1 MNQNSDD
8 KFEIGDELQPS
19 PAFERLRDR
28 RRARRNRTIR
38 AVLLALVCV
47 GLLAGAA
54 VFVHRSIV
62 QPYLD
67 TPVTSGNT
75 TSVQPPA
82 QTPEPE
88 PVPAPEP
95 AADPEPEPE
104 PAPAPEPEPEP
115 EQPGLT
121 LAQSTDAAKTLDLEL
136 YSSSAILVD
145 MQSGMVLAEKNPDEK
160 IYPASMTKVMTLLV
174 AVENLPDLDATFTM
188 TQAIID
194 PIYLAGASMAGFVD
208 GETVTMR
215 DLLYGAV
222 VPSGAEATEA
232 LAQAAAGSEEAF
244 VAMMNE
250 KAAALGLTN
259 THFMNTS
266 GLHDENHY
274 STARE
279 MALILAAALQNETCR
294 EILCAENYRASQTEQ
309 HPDGLAMTNRFLYRV
324 HHEYALAGAEITAAK
339 TGYTA
344 EAMNCCA
351 SSGKTPDGRDV
362 ICVTANAWTGEF
374 CIEDHIALY
383 TKYCGSAESEG

>member
-1 MNQNSDD
+1 MNHESQQQFDPENA
-8 KFEIGDELQPS
+8 

-28 RRARRNRTIR
+28 RRAKRRR
-38 AVLLALVCV
+38 VLRVALTLLVCAA
-47 GLLAGAA
+47 LLGGAVYYA
-54 VFVHRSIV
+54 HRQIV
-62 QPYLD
+62 KPYLD
-67 TPVTSGNT
+67 TPVTSGET
-75 TSVQPPA
+75 D
-82 QTPEPE
+82 TPSETEAAVPEE
-88 PVPAPEP
+88 PVQ
-95 AADPEPEPE
+95 EPEPE
-104 PAPAPEPEPEP
+104 PLPEPEP
-115 EQPGLT
+115 EQPALT
-121 LAQSTDAAKTLDLEL
+121 LAQASENTRTLDLEL
-136 YSSSAILVD
+136 YSSSAVLVD
-145 MQSGMVLAEKNPDEK
+145 VQSGTVLAEKGMDEK

-174 AVENLPDLDATFTM
+174 AAENLPDLDATFTM

-194 PIYLAGASMAGFVD
+194 PLYLAGASMAGYVN

-232 LAQAAAGSEEAF
+232 LAQAVAGSEEAF

-274 STARE
+274 STVRE
-279 MALILAAALQNETCR
+279 IALILQAALENETCT
-294 EILCAENYRASQTEQ
+294 EILSAENYRASETEQ
-309 HPDGLAMTNRFLYRV
+309 HPDGLAMTNKFLYRV
-324 HHEYALAGAEITAAK
+324 HHEYALNGAEITAAK

-351 SSGKTPDGRDV
+351 SAGTTPDGRSV

-383 TKYCGSAESEG
+383 TKYCGSAEAE

>member
-1 MNQNSDD
+1 MNHESQQQFDPENA
-8 KFEIGDELQPS
+8 

-28 RRARRNRTIR
+28 RRAKRRR
-38 AVLLALVCV
+38 VLRVALTLLVCAA
-47 GLLAGAA
+47 LLGGAVYYA
-54 VFVHRSIV
+54 HRQIV
-62 QPYLD
+62 KPYLD
-67 TPVTSGNT
+67 TPVTSGET
-75 TSVQPPA
+75 D
-82 QTPEPE
+82 TPSEPE
-88 PVPAPEP
+88 AAVPEEPVQ
-95 AADPEPEPE
+95 EPEPE
-104 PAPAPEPEPEP
+104 PLPEPEP
-115 EQPGLT
+115 EQPALT
-121 LAQSTDAAKTLDLEL
+121 LAQASENTRTLDLEL
-136 YSSSAILVD
+136 YSSSAVLVD
-145 MQSGMVLAEKNPDEK
+145 VQSGTVLAEKGMDEK

-174 AVENLPDLDATFTM
+174 AAENLPDLDATFTM

-194 PIYLAGASMAGFVD
+194 PLYLAGASMAGYVN

-232 LAQAAAGSEEAF
+232 LAQAVAGSEEAF

-274 STARE
+274 STVRE
-279 MALILAAALQNETCR
+279 IALILQAALENETCT
-294 EILCAENYRASQTEQ
+294 EILSAENYRASETEQ
-309 HPDGLAMTNRFLYRV
+309 HPDGLAMTNKFLYRV
-324 HHEYALAGAEITAAK
+324 HHEYALNGAEITAAK

-351 SSGKTPDGRDV
+351 SAGKTPDGRSV
-362 ICVTANAWTGEF
+362 ICVTANAWTGDF

-383 TKYCGSAESEG
+383 TKYCGSAEAE

>member
-1 MNQNSDD
+1 MNHES
-8 KFEIGDELQPS
+8 QPQFDPENA

-28 RRARRNRTIR
+28 RRAKRRR
-38 AVLLALVCV
+38 VLRVALTLLVCAA
-47 GLLAGAA
+47 LLGGAVYYA
-54 VFVHRSIV
+54 HRQIV
-62 QPYLD
+62 KPYLD
-67 TPVTSGNT
+67 TPVTSGET
-75 TSVQPPA
+75 D
-82 QTPEPE
+82 TPSEPE
-88 PVPAPEP
+88 AAVPEELVQ
-95 AADPEPEPE
+95 EPEPE
-104 PAPAPEPEPEP
+104 PLPEPEPKPEPEPEPEP
-115 EQPGLT
+115 EQPALT
-121 LAQSTDAAKTLDLEL
+121 LAQASENTRTLDLEL
-136 YSSSAILVD
+136 YSSSAVLVD
-145 MQSGMVLAEKNPDEK
+145 VQSGTVLAEKGMDEK

-174 AVENLPDLDATFTM
+174 AAENLPDLDATFTM

-194 PIYLAGASMAGFVD
+194 PLYLAGASMAGYVN

-232 LAQAAAGSEEAF
+232 LAQAVAGSEEAF

-250 KAAALGLTN
+250 KAAALGLAN

-274 STARE
+274 STVRE
-279 MALILAAALQNETCR
+279 IALILQAALENETCA
-294 EILCAENYRASQTEQ
+294 EILSAENYRANETEQ
-309 HPDGLAMTNRFLYRV
+309 HPDGLAMTNKFLYRV
-324 HHEYALAGAEITAAK
+324 HHEYALNGAEITAAK

-351 SSGKTPDGRDV
+351 SAGTTPDGRSV

-383 TKYCGSAESEG
+383 TKYCGSAEAE

>member
-1 MNQNSDD
+1 MNHESQQQFDPENA
-8 KFEIGDELQPS
+8 

-28 RRARRNRTIR
+28 RRAKRRR
-38 AVLLALVCV
+38 VLRVALTLLVCAA
-47 GLLAGAA
+47 LLGGAVYYA
-54 VFVHRSIV
+54 HRQIV
-62 QPYLD
+62 KPYLD
-67 TPVTSGNT
+67 TPVTSGET
-75 TSVQPPA
+75 D
-82 QTPEPE
+82 TPSEPE
-88 PVPAPEP
+88 AAVPEEPVQ
-95 AADPEPEPE
+95 EPEPE
-104 PAPAPEPEPEP
+104 PLPEPEP
-115 EQPGLT
+115 EQPALT
-121 LAQSTDAAKTLDLEL
+121 LAQASENTRTLDLEL
-136 YSSSAILVD
+136 YSSSTVLVD
-145 MQSGMVLAEKNPDEK
+145 VQSGTVLAEKGMDEK

-174 AVENLPDLDATFTM
+174 AAENLPDLDATFTM

-194 PIYLAGASMAGFVD
+194 PLYLAGASMAGYVN

-232 LAQAAAGSEEAF
+232 LAQAVAGSEEAF

-250 KAAALGLTN
+250 KAAALGLAN

-274 STARE
+274 STVRE
-279 MALILAAALQNETCR
+279 IALILQAALENETCT
-294 EILCAENYRASQTEQ
+294 EILSAENYRASETEQ
-309 HPDGLAMTNRFLYRV
+309 HPDGLAMTNKFLYRV
-324 HHEYALAGAEITAAK
+324 HHEYALNGAEITAAK

-351 SSGKTPDGRDV
+351 STGTTPDGRSV

-383 TKYCGSAESEG
+383 TKYCGSAEAE

>member
-1 MNQNSDD
+1 MNHESQQQFDPENA
-8 KFEIGDELQPS
+8 

-28 RRARRNRTIR
+28 RRAKRRR
-38 AVLLALVCV
+38 VLRVALTLLVCAA
-47 GLLAGAA
+47 LLGGAVYYA
-54 VFVHRSIV
+54 HRQIV
-62 QPYLD
+62 KPYLD
-67 TPVTSGNT
+67 TPVTSGET
-75 TSVQPPA
+75 D
-82 QTPEPE
+82 TPSEPE
-88 PVPAPEP
+88 AAVPEEPVQ
-95 AADPEPEPE
+95 EPEPE
-104 PAPAPEPEPEP
+104 PLPEPEP
-115 EQPGLT
+115 EQPALT
-121 LAQSTDAAKTLDLEL
+121 LAQASENTRTLDLEL
-136 YSSSAILVD
+136 YSSSAVLVD
-145 MQSGMVLAEKNPDEK
+145 VQSGTVLAEKGMDEK

-174 AVENLPDLDATFTM
+174 AAENLPDLDATFTM
-188 TQAIID
+188 TQDIID
-194 PIYLAGASMAGFVD
+194 PLYLAGASMAGYVN

-232 LAQAAAGSEEAF
+232 LAQAVAGSEEAF

-274 STARE
+274 STVRE
-279 MALILAAALQNETCR
+279 IALILQAALENETCT
-294 EILCAENYRASQTEQ
+294 EILSAENYRASETEQ
-309 HPDGLAMTNRFLYRV
+309 HPDGLAMTNKFLYRV
-324 HHEYALAGAEITAAK
+324 HHEYALNGAEITAAK

-351 SSGKTPDGRDV
+351 SAGKTPDGRSV

-383 TKYCGSAESEG
+383 TKYCGSAEAE

>member
-1 MNQNSDD
+1 MNNEPHSQSDS
-8 KFEIGDELQPS
+8 ENA
-19 PAFERLRDR
+19 PAFDRLRDR
-28 RRARRNRTIR
+28 RRAKRRR
-38 AVLLALVCV
+38 VLRVVLTLLVCAA
-47 GLLAGAA
+47 LLGGAA
-54 VFVHRSIV
+54 YYAHRQIV
-62 QPYLD
+62 KPYLD
-67 TPVTSGNT
+67 TPVTSGRT
-75 TSVQPPA
+75 DAPSEPEVTVSETPA
-82 QTPEPE
+82 QE
-88 PVPAPEP
+88 PAPEP
-95 AADPEPEPE
+95 LPEPEPE
-104 PAPAPEPEPEP
+104 PKPEPEP
-115 EQPGLT
+115 EQPALT
-121 LAQSTDAAKTLDLEL
+121 LAQASEETKTLDLEL
-136 YSSSAILVD
+136 YSSSAVLVD
-145 MQSGMVLAEKNPDEK
+145 VQTGAVLAEKNMDEK

-174 AVENLPDLDATFTM
+174 AAENLPDLDAAFTM

-194 PIYLAGASMAGFVD
+194 PLYLAGASMAGYVN

-232 LAQAAAGSEEAF
+232 LAQAVAGSEEAF

-274 STARE
+274 STVRE
-279 MALILAAALQNETCR
+279 IALILQAAMENETCA
-294 EILCAENYRASQTEQ
+294 EILSAENYRASETEQ
-309 HPDGLAMTNRFLYRV
+309 HPDGLAMTNKFLYRV
-324 HHEYALAGAEITAAK
+324 HHEYALGGAEITAAK

-351 SSGKTPDGRDV
+351 SAGKTPDGRSV

-383 TKYCGSAESEG
+383 TKYCGSAEAE

>member
-1 MNQNSDD
+1 MNHESQQQFDPENA
-8 KFEIGDELQPS
+8 

-28 RRARRNRTIR
+28 RRAKRRR
-38 AVLLALVCV
+38 VLRVVLTLLVCAA
-47 GLLAGAA
+47 LLGGAVYYA
-54 VFVHRSIV
+54 HRQIV
-62 QPYLD
+62 KPYLD
-67 TPVTSGNT
+67 TPVTSGET
-75 TSVQPPA
+75 DTPSEPEAAVPEEPVQE
-82 QTPEPE
+82 PEPE
-88 PVPAPEP
+88 PL
-95 AADPEPEPE
+95 PEPEPE
-104 PAPAPEPEPEP
+104 PEPETEPEP
-115 EQPGLT
+115 EQPGLA
-121 LAQSTDAAKTLDLEL
+121 LAQATEQTKTLDLEL
-136 YSSSAILVD
+136 YSSSAVLVD
-145 MQSGMVLAEKNPDEK
+145 VQSGTVLAEKGMDEK

-174 AVENLPDLDATFTM
+174 AAENLPDLDATFTM

-194 PIYLAGASMAGFVD
+194 PLYLAGASMAGYVN

-232 LAQAAAGSEEAF
+232 LAQAVAGSEEAF

-250 KAAALGLTN
+250 KAAALGLAN

-274 STARE
+274 STVRE
-279 MALILAAALQNETCR
+279 IALILQAALENETCT
-294 EILCAENYRASQTEQ
+294 EILSAENYRASETEQ
-309 HPDGLAMTNRFLYRV
+309 HPDGLAMTNKFLYRV
-324 HHEYALAGAEITAAK
+324 HHEYALNGAEITAAK

-351 SSGKTPDGRDV
+351 SAGKTPDGRSV

-383 TKYCGSAESEG
+383 TKYCGSAEAE

>member
-1 MNQNSDD
+1 MNNEPQSQSDS
-8 KFEIGDELQPS
+8 ENA
-19 PAFERLRDR
+19 PAFDRLRDR
-28 RRARRNRTIR
+28 RRAKQRR
-38 AVLLALVCV
+38 VLRVVLTLLVCAA
-47 GLLAGAA
+47 LLGGAA
-54 VFVHRSIV
+54 YYAHRQIV
-62 QPYLD
+62 KPYLD
-67 TPVTSGNT
+67 TPVTSGRT
-75 TSVQPPA
+75 DAPSEPEVTVSETPA
-82 QTPEPE
+82 QE
-88 PVPAPEP
+88 PAPEP
-95 AADPEPEPE
+95 LPEPEPE
-104 PAPAPEPEPEP
+104 PKPEPEP
-115 EQPGLT
+115 EQPALT
-121 LAQSTDAAKTLDLEL
+121 LAQASEETKTLDLEL
-136 YSSSAILVD
+136 YSSSAVLVD
-145 MQSGMVLAEKNPDEK
+145 VQTGAVMAEKNMDEK

-174 AVENLPDLDATFTM
+174 AAENLPDLDAAFTM

-194 PIYLAGASMAGFVD
+194 PLYLAGASMAGYVN

-232 LAQAAAGSEEAF
+232 LAQAVAGGEEAF

-274 STARE
+274 STVRE
-279 MALILAAALQNETCR
+279 IALTLQAAMENETCA
-294 EILCAENYRASQTEQ
+294 EILSAENYRASETEQ
-309 HPDGLAMTNRFLYRV
+309 HPDGLAMTNKFLYRV
-324 HHEYALAGAEITAAK
+324 HHEYALGGAEITAAK

-351 SSGKTPDGRDV
+351 SAGKTPDGRSV

-383 TKYCGSAESEG
+383 TKYCGSAEAE

>member
-1 MNQNSDD
+1 MNHESQQQFDPENA
-8 KFEIGDELQPS
+8 

-28 RRARRNRTIR
+28 RRAKRRR
-38 AVLLALVCV
+38 VLRVALTLLVCAA
-47 GLLAGAA
+47 LLGGAVYYA
-54 VFVHRSIV
+54 HRQIV
-62 QPYLD
+62 KPYLD
-67 TPVTSGNT
+67 TPVTSGET
-75 TSVQPPA
+75 D
-82 QTPEPE
+82 TPSEPE
-88 PVPAPEP
+88 AAVLEEPVQ
-95 AADPEPEPE
+95 EPEPE
-104 PAPAPEPEPEP
+104 PLPEPEAEPEPEPEPEP
-115 EQPGLT
+115 EQPALT
-121 LAQSTDAAKTLDLEL
+121 LAQASENTRTLDLEL
-136 YSSSAILVD
+136 YSSSAVLVD
-145 MQSGMVLAEKNPDEK
+145 VQSGTVLAEKGMDEK

-174 AVENLPDLDATFTM
+174 AAENLPDLDATFTM

-194 PIYLAGASMAGFVD
+194 PLYLAGASMAGYVN

-232 LAQAAAGSEEAF
+232 LAQAVAGSEEAF

-250 KAAALGLTN
+250 KAAALGLAN

-274 STARE
+274 STVRE
-279 MALILAAALQNETCR
+279 IALILQAALENETCT
-294 EILCAENYRASQTEQ
+294 EILSAENYRASETEQ
-309 HPDGLAMTNRFLYRV
+309 HPDGLAMTNKFLYRV
-324 HHEYALAGAEITAAK
+324 HHEYALNGAEITAAK

-351 SSGKTPDGRDV
+351 SAGTTPDGRSV

-383 TKYCGSAESEG
+383 TKYCGSAEAE

>member
-1 MNQNSDD
+1 MNHESQQQFDPENA
-8 KFEIGDELQPS
+8 

-28 RRARRNRTIR
+28 RRAKRRRMLRVALT
-38 AVLLALVCV
+38 LLVCAA
-47 GLLAGAA
+47 LLGGAVYYA
-54 VFVHRSIV
+54 HRQIV
-62 QPYLD
+62 KPYLD
-67 TPVTSGNT
+67 TPVTSGET
-75 TSVQPPA
+75 D
-82 QTPEPE
+82 TPSEPE
-88 PVPAPEP
+88 AAVPEEPVQ
-95 AADPEPEPE
+95 EPEPE
-104 PAPAPEPEPEP
+104 PLPEPKPEPEPEP
-115 EQPGLT
+115 EQPGLA
-121 LAQSTDAAKTLDLEL
+121 LAQATEQTKTLDLEL
-136 YSSSAILVD
+136 YSSSAVLVD
-145 MQSGMVLAEKNPDEK
+145 VQSGKVLAEKGMDEK

-174 AVENLPDLDATFTM
+174 AAENLPDLDATFTM

-194 PIYLAGASMAGFVD
+194 PLYLAGASMAGYVN

-232 LAQAAAGSEEAF
+232 LAQAVAGSEEAF

-274 STARE
+274 STVRE
-279 MALILAAALQNETCR
+279 IALILQAALENETCT
-294 EILCAENYRASQTEQ
+294 EILSAENYRASETEQ
-309 HPDGLAMTNRFLYRV
+309 HPDGLAMTNKFLYRV
-324 HHEYALAGAEITAAK
+324 HHEYALNGAEITAAK

-351 SSGKTPDGRDV
+351 SAGTTPDGRSV

-383 TKYCGSAESEG
+383 TKYCGSAEAE

>member
-1 MNQNSDD
+1 MNHESQQQFDPENA
-8 KFEIGDELQPS
+8 

-28 RRARRNRTIR
+28 RRAKRRR
-38 AVLLALVCV
+38 VLRVALTLFVCAA
-47 GLLAGAA
+47 LLGGAA
-54 VFVHRSIV
+54 YYAHRQIV
-62 QPYLD
+62 KPYLD
-67 TPVTSGNT
+67 TPVTSGET
-75 TSVQPPA
+75 D
-82 QTPEPE
+82 TPSEPE
-88 PVPAPEP
+88 AAVPEEPVQ
-95 AADPEPEPE
+95 EPEPE
-104 PAPAPEPEPEP
+104 PLPEPEAEPEPEPEPEP
-115 EQPGLT
+115 EQPALT
-121 LAQSTDAAKTLDLEL
+121 LAQASENTRTLDLEL
-136 YSSSAILVD
+136 YSSSAVLVD
-145 MQSGMVLAEKNPDEK
+145 VQSGTVLAEKGMDEK

-174 AVENLPDLDATFTM
+174 AAENLPDLDATFTM

-194 PIYLAGASMAGFVD
+194 PLYLAGASMAGYVN

-232 LAQAAAGSEEAF
+232 LAQAVAGSEEAF

-250 KAAALGLTN
+250 KAAALGLAN

-274 STARE
+274 STVRE
-279 MALILAAALQNETCR
+279 IALILQAALENETCT
-294 EILCAENYRASQTEQ
+294 EILSAENYRASETEQ
-309 HPDGLAMTNRFLYRV
+309 HPDGLAMTNKFLYRV
-324 HHEYALAGAEITAAK
+324 HHEYALNGAEITAAK

-351 SSGKTPDGRDV
+351 SAGKTPDGRSV

-383 TKYCGSAESEG
+383 TKYCGSAEAE

>member
-1 MNQNSDD
+1 MNNEPHSQSDS
-8 KFEIGDELQPS
+8 ENAH
-19 PAFERLRDR
+19 AFDRLRDR
-28 RRARRNRTIR
+28 RRAKRRR
-38 AVLLALVCV
+38 VLRVVLTLLVCAA
-47 GLLAGAA
+47 LLGGAA
-54 VFVHRSIV
+54 YYAHRQIV
-62 QPYLD
+62 KPYLD
-67 TPVTSGNT
+67 TPVTSGRT
-75 TSVQPPA
+75 DAPSEPEVTVSETPA
-82 QTPEPE
+82 QE
-88 PVPAPEP
+88 PAPEP
-95 AADPEPEPE
+95 LPEPEPE
-104 PAPAPEPEPEP
+104 PKPEPEP
-115 EQPGLT
+115 EQPALT
-121 LAQSTDAAKTLDLEL
+121 LAQASEETKTLDLEL
-136 YSSSAILVD
+136 YSSSAVLVD
-145 MQSGMVLAEKNPDEK
+145 VQTGAVLAEKNMDEK

-174 AVENLPDLDATFTM
+174 AAENLPDLDAAFTM

-194 PIYLAGASMAGFVD
+194 PLYLAGASMAGYVN

-232 LAQAAAGSEEAF
+232 LAQAVAGGEEAF

-274 STARE
+274 STVRE
-279 MALILAAALQNETCR
+279 IALILQAAMENETCA
-294 EILCAENYRASQTEQ
+294 EILSAENYRASETEQ
-309 HPDGLAMTNRFLYRV
+309 HPDGLAMTNKFLYRV
-324 HHEYALAGAEITAAK
+324 HHEYALGGAEITAAK

-351 SSGKTPDGRDV
+351 SAGKTPDGRSV

-383 TKYCGSAESEG
+383 TKYCGSAEAE

>member
-1 MNQNSDD
+1 MNHESQQQFDPENA
-8 KFEIGDELQPS
+8 

-28 RRARRNRTIR
+28 RRAKRRR
-38 AVLLALVCV
+38 VLRVALTLLVCAA
-47 GLLAGAA
+47 LLGGAVYYA
-54 VFVHRSIV
+54 HRQIV
-62 QPYLD
+62 KPYLD
-67 TPVTSGNT
+67 TPVTSGET
-75 TSVQPPA
+75 D
-82 QTPEPE
+82 TPSEPE
-88 PVPAPEP
+88 AAVPEEPVQ
-95 AADPEPEPE
+95 EPEPE
-104 PAPAPEPEPEP
+104 PLPEPEAEPEPEPEPEP
-115 EQPGLT
+115 EQPALT
-121 LAQSTDAAKTLDLEL
+121 LAQASENTRTLDLEL
-136 YSSSAILVD
+136 YSSSAVLVD
-145 MQSGMVLAEKNPDEK
+145 VQSGTVLAEKGMDEK

-174 AVENLPDLDATFTM
+174 AAENLPDLDATFTM

-194 PIYLAGASMAGFVD
+194 PLYLAGASMAGYVN

-232 LAQAAAGSEEAF
+232 LAQAVAGSEEAF

-250 KAAALGLTN
+250 KAAALGLAN

-274 STARE
+274 STVRE
-279 MALILAAALQNETCR
+279 IALILQAALENETCT
-294 EILCAENYRASQTEQ
+294 EILSAENYRASETEQ
-309 HPDGLAMTNRFLYRV
+309 HPDGLAMTNKFLYRV
-324 HHEYALAGAEITAAK
+324 HHEYALNGAEITAAK

-351 SSGKTPDGRDV
+351 STGKTPDGRSV

-383 TKYCGSAESEG
+383 TKYCGSAEAE

>member
-1 MNQNSDD
+1 MNHESQQQFDPENA
-8 KFEIGDELQPS
+8 

-28 RRARRNRTIR
+28 RRRR
-38 AVLLALVCV
+38 VLRVALTLLVCAA
-47 GLLAGAA
+47 LLGGAVYYA
-54 VFVHRSIV
+54 HRQIV
-62 QPYLD
+62 KPYLD
-67 TPVTSGNT
+67 TPVTSGET
-75 TSVQPPA
+75 D
-82 QTPEPE
+82 TPSEPE
-88 PVPAPEP
+88 AAVPEEPVQ
-95 AADPEPEPE
+95 EPEPE
-104 PAPAPEPEPEP
+104 PLPEPEAEPEPEPEPEP
-115 EQPGLT
+115 EQPALT
-121 LAQSTDAAKTLDLEL
+121 LAQASENTRTLDLEL
-136 YSSSAILVD
+136 YSSSAVLVD
-145 MQSGMVLAEKNPDEK
+145 VQSGTVLAEKGMDEK

-174 AVENLPDLDATFTM
+174 AAENLPDLDATFTM

-194 PIYLAGASMAGFVD
+194 PLYLAGASMAGYVN

-232 LAQAAAGSEEAF
+232 LAQAVAGSEEAF

-250 KAAALGLTN
+250 KAAALGLAN

-274 STARE
+274 STVRE
-279 MALILAAALQNETCR
+279 IALILQAALENETCT
-294 EILCAENYRASQTEQ
+294 EILSAENYRASETEQ
-309 HPDGLAMTNRFLYRV
+309 HPDGLAMTNKFLYRV
-324 HHEYALAGAEITAAK
+324 HHEYALNGAEITAAK

-351 SSGKTPDGRDV
+351 SAGKTPDGRSV

-383 TKYCGSAESEG
+383 TKYCGSAEAE

>member
-1 MNQNSDD
+1 MNHESQQQFDPENA
-8 KFEIGDELQPS
+8 

-28 RRARRNRTIR
+28 RRAKRRR
-38 AVLLALVCV
+38 VLRVALTLLVCAA
-47 GLLAGAA
+47 LLGGAVYYA
-54 VFVHRSIV
+54 HRQIV
-62 QPYLD
+62 KPYLD
-67 TPVTSGNT
+67 TPVTSGET
-75 TSVQPPA
+75 DTPSEPEAAVPEEPVQE
-82 QTPEPE
+82 PEPE
-88 PVPAPEP
+88 PL
-95 AADPEPEPE
+95 PEPEPE
-104 PAPAPEPEPEP
+104 SEPEPEPEP
-115 EQPGLT
+115 EQPALT
-121 LAQSTDAAKTLDLEL
+121 LAQVSENTRTLDLEL
-136 YSSSAILVD
+136 YSSSAVLVD
-145 MQSGMVLAEKNPDEK
+145 VQSGTVLAEKGMDEK

-174 AVENLPDLDATFTM
+174 AAENLPDLDATFTM

-194 PIYLAGASMAGFVD
+194 PLYLAGASMAGYVN

-232 LAQAAAGSEEAF
+232 LAQAVAGSEEAF

-250 KAAALGLTN
+250 KAAALGLAN

-274 STARE
+274 STVRE
-279 MALILAAALQNETCR
+279 IALILQAALENETCT
-294 EILCAENYRASQTEQ
+294 EILSAENYRASETEQ
-309 HPDGLAMTNRFLYRV
+309 HPDGLAMTNKFLYRV
-324 HHEYALAGAEITAAK
+324 HHEYALNGAEITAAK

-351 SSGKTPDGRDV
+351 SAGTTPDGRSV

-383 TKYCGSAESEG
+383 TKYCGSAEAE

>member
-1 MNQNSDD
+1 MNHESQQQFDPENA
-8 KFEIGDELQPS
+8 

-28 RRARRNRTIR
+28 RRAKRRR
-38 AVLLALVCV
+38 VLRVALTLLVCAA
-47 GLLAGAA
+47 LLGGAVYYA
-54 VFVHRSIV
+54 HRQIV
-62 QPYLD
+62 KPYLD
-67 TPVTSGNT
+67 TPVTSGET
-75 TSVQPPA
+75 D
-82 QTPEPE
+82 TPSEPE
-88 PVPAPEP
+88 AAVPEEPVQ
-95 AADPEPEPE
+95 EPEPE
-104 PAPAPEPEPEP
+104 PLPEPEAEPEPEPEPEP
-115 EQPGLT
+115 EQPALT
-121 LAQSTDAAKTLDLEL
+121 LAQASENTRTLDLEL
-136 YSSSAILVD
+136 YSSSAVLVD
-145 MQSGMVLAEKNPDEK
+145 VQSGTVLAEKGMDEK

-174 AVENLPDLDATFTM
+174 AAENLPDLDATFTM

-194 PIYLAGASMAGFVD
+194 PLYLAGASMAGYVN

-232 LAQAAAGSEEAF
+232 LAQAVAGSEEAF

-274 STARE
+274 STVRE
-279 MALILAAALQNETCR
+279 IALILQAALENETCT
-294 EILCAENYRASQTEQ
+294 EILSAENYRASETEQ
-309 HPDGLAMTNRFLYRV
+309 HPDGLAMTNKFLYRV
-324 HHEYALAGAEITAAK
+324 HHEYALNGAEITAAK

-351 SSGKTPDGRDV
+351 SAGKTPDGRSV

-383 TKYCGSAESEG
+383 TKYCGSAEAE

>member
-1 MNQNSDD
+1 MNHESQQQFDPENA
-8 KFEIGDELQPS
+8 

-28 RRARRNRTIR
+28 RRAKRRR
-38 AVLLALVCV
+38 VLRVALTLLVCAA
-47 GLLAGAA
+47 LLGGAVYYA
-54 VFVHRSIV
+54 HRQIV
-62 QPYLD
+62 KPYLD
-67 TPVTSGNT
+67 TPVTSGET
-75 TSVQPPA
+75 D
-82 QTPEPE
+82 TPSEPE
-88 PVPAPEP
+88 AAVPEEPVQ
-95 AADPEPEPE
+95 EPEPE
-104 PAPAPEPEPEP
+104 PLPEPEAEPEPEPEPEP
-115 EQPGLT
+115 EQPALT
-121 LAQSTDAAKTLDLEL
+121 LAQASENTRTLDLEL
-136 YSSSAILVD
+136 YSSSAVLVD
-145 MQSGMVLAEKNPDEK
+145 VQSGTVLAEKGMDEK

-174 AVENLPDLDATFTM
+174 AAENLPDLDAAFTM

-194 PIYLAGASMAGFVD
+194 PLYLAGASMAGFVN
-208 GETVTMR
+208 GEMVTMR

-232 LAQAAAGSEEAF
+232 LAQAVAGSEEAF

-274 STARE
+274 STVRE
-279 MALILAAALQNETCR
+279 IALILQAALENETCT
-294 EILCAENYRASQTEQ
+294 EILSAENYRASETEQ
-309 HPDGLAMTNRFLYRV
+309 HPDGLAMTNKFLYRV
-324 HHEYALAGAEITAAK
+324 HHEYALNGAEITAAK

-351 SSGKTPDGRDV
+351 SAGKTPDGRSV

-383 TKYCGSAESEG
+383 TKYCGSAEAE

>member
-1 MNQNSDD
+1 MNHESQQQFDPENA
-8 KFEIGDELQPS
+8 

-28 RRARRNRTIR
+28 RRAKRRR
-38 AVLLALVCV
+38 VLRVALTLLVCAA
-47 GLLAGAA
+47 LLGGAVYYA
-54 VFVHRSIV
+54 HRQIV
-62 QPYLD
+62 KPYLD
-67 TPVTSGNT
+67 TPVTSGET
-75 TSVQPPA
+75 DTPSEPEAAVPEEPVQE
-82 QTPEPE
+82 PEPE
-88 PVPAPEP
+88 PLPEP
-95 AADPEPEPE
+95 EPEPEPE
-104 PAPAPEPEPEP
+104 PAPEPA
-115 EQPGLT
+115 QPGLA
-121 LAQSTDAAKTLDLEL
+121 LAQATEQTKTLDLEL
-136 YSSSAILVD
+136 YSSSAVLVD
-145 MQSGMVLAEKNPDEK
+145 VQSGTVLAEKGMDEK

-174 AVENLPDLDATFTM
+174 AAENLPDLDATFTM

-194 PIYLAGASMAGFVD
+194 PLYLAGASMAGYVN

-232 LAQAAAGSEEAF
+232 LAQAVAGGEEAF

-250 KAAALGLTN
+250 KAAALGLAN

-274 STARE
+274 STVRE
-279 MALILAAALQNETCR
+279 IALILQAAMENETCA
-294 EILCAENYRASQTEQ
+294 EILSAENYRASETEQ
-309 HPDGLAMTNRFLYRV
+309 HPDGLAMTNKFLYRV
-324 HHEYALAGAEITAAK
+324 HHEYALNGAEITAAK

-351 SSGKTPDGRDV
+351 SAGTTPDGRSV

-383 TKYCGSAESEG
+383 TKYCGSAEAE

>member
-1 MNQNSDD
+1 MNNEPQSQSDS
-8 KFEIGDELQPS
+8 ENA
-19 PAFERLRDR
+19 PAFDRLRDR
-28 RRARRNRTIR
+28 RRAKRRR
-38 AVLLALVCV
+38 VLRVVLTLLVCAA
-47 GLLAGAA
+47 LLGGAA
-54 VFVHRSIV
+54 YYAHRQIV
-62 QPYLD
+62 KPYLD
-67 TPVTSGNT
+67 TPVTSGRT
-75 TSVQPPA
+75 DAPSEPEVTVSETPA
-82 QTPEPE
+82 QE
-88 PVPAPEP
+88 PAPEP
-95 AADPEPEPE
+95 LPEPEPE
-104 PAPAPEPEPEP
+104 PKPEPEP
-115 EQPGLT
+115 EQPALT
-121 LAQSTDAAKTLDLEL
+121 LAQASEETKTLDLEL
-136 YSSSAILVD
+136 YSSSTVLVD
-145 MQSGMVLAEKNPDEK
+145 VQTGAVLAEKNMDEK

-174 AVENLPDLDATFTM
+174 AAENLPDLDAAFTM

-194 PIYLAGASMAGFVD
+194 PLYLAGASMAGYVN

-232 LAQAAAGSEEAF
+232 LAQAVAGGEEAF

-274 STARE
+274 STVRE
-279 MALILAAALQNETCR
+279 IALILQAAMENETCA
-294 EILCAENYRASQTEQ
+294 EILSAENYRASETEQ
-309 HPDGLAMTNRFLYRV
+309 HPDGLAMTNKFLYRV
-324 HHEYALAGAEITAAK
+324 HHEYALGGAEITAAK

-351 SSGKTPDGRDV
+351 SAGKTPDGRSV

-383 TKYCGSAESEG
+383 TKYCGSAEAE

>member
-1 MNQNSDD
+1 MNHESQQQFDPENA
-8 KFEIGDELQPS
+8 

-28 RRARRNRTIR
+28 RRAKRRRMLRVALT
-38 AVLLALVCV
+38 LLVCAA
-47 GLLAGAA
+47 LLGGAVYYA
-54 VFVHRSIV
+54 HRQIV
-62 QPYLD
+62 KPYLD
-67 TPVTSGNT
+67 TPVTSGET
-75 TSVQPPA
+75 D
-82 QTPEPE
+82 TPSEPE
-88 PVPAPEP
+88 AAVPEEPVQ
-95 AADPEPEPE
+95 EPEPE
-104 PAPAPEPEPEP
+104 PLPEPEPDPEPEP
-115 EQPGLT
+115 EQPGLA
-121 LAQSTDAAKTLDLEL
+121 LAQATEQTKTLDLEL
-136 YSSSAILVD
+136 YSSSAVLVD
-145 MQSGMVLAEKNPDEK
+145 VQSGKVLAEKGMDEK

-174 AVENLPDLDATFTM
+174 AAENLPDLDATFTM

-194 PIYLAGASMAGFVD
+194 PLYLAGASMAGYVN

-232 LAQAAAGSEEAF
+232 LAQAVAGSEEAF

-274 STARE
+274 STVRE
-279 MALILAAALQNETCR
+279 IALILQAALENETCT
-294 EILCAENYRASQTEQ
+294 EILSAENYRASETEQ
-309 HPDGLAMTNRFLYRV
+309 HPDGLAMTNKFLYRV
-324 HHEYALAGAEITAAK
+324 HHEYALNGAEITAAK

-351 SSGKTPDGRDV
+351 SAGTTPDGRSV

-383 TKYCGSAESEG
+383 TKYCGSAEAE

>member
-1 MNQNSDD
+1 MNHESQQQFDPENA
-8 KFEIGDELQPS
+8 

-28 RRARRNRTIR
+28 RRAKRRR
-38 AVLLALVCV
+38 VLRVALTLLVCAA
-47 GLLAGAA
+47 LLGGAVYYA
-54 VFVHRSIV
+54 HRQIV
-62 QPYLD
+62 KPYLD
-67 TPVTSGNT
+67 TPVTSGET
-75 TSVQPPA
+75 D
-82 QTPEPE
+82 TPSEPE
-88 PVPAPEP
+88 AAVPEEPVQ
-95 AADPEPEPE
+95 EPEPE
-104 PAPAPEPEPEP
+104 PLPEPEPEP
-115 EQPGLT
+115 EPEPKPEPEQPALT
-121 LAQSTDAAKTLDLEL
+121 LAQASENTRTLDLEL
-136 YSSSAILVD
+136 YSSSAVLVD
-145 MQSGMVLAEKNPDEK
+145 VQSGTVLAEKGMDEK

-174 AVENLPDLDATFTM
+174 AAENLPDLDATFTM

-194 PIYLAGASMAGFVD
+194 PLYLAGASMAGYVN

-232 LAQAAAGSEEAF
+232 LAQAVAGSEEAF

-274 STARE
+274 STVCE
-279 MALILAAALQNETCR
+279 IALILQAALENETCT
-294 EILCAENYRASQTEQ
+294 EILSAENYRASETEQ
-309 HPDGLAMTNRFLYRV
+309 HPDGLAMTNKFLYRV
-324 HHEYALAGAEITAAK
+324 HHEYALNGAEITAAK

-351 SSGKTPDGRDV
+351 SAGKTPDGRSV

-383 TKYCGSAESEG
+383 TKYCGSAEAE

>member
-1 MNQNSDD
+1 MNREPQSQFDPENA
-8 KFEIGDELQPS
+8 
-19 PAFERLRDR
+19 PAFDRLRDR
-28 RRARRNRTIR
+28 RRAKRRRVLRVALTLFVC
-38 AVLLALVCV
+38 AVLL
-47 GLLAGAA
+47 GGAA
-54 VFVHRSIV
+54 YYAHRQIIK
-62 QPYLD
+62 PYLD
-67 TPVTSGNT
+67 TPVSAPDSDTAVSAPEQ
-75 TSVQPPA
+75 QPL
-82 QTPEPE
+82 PEPD
-88 PVPAPEP
+88 PA
-95 AADPEPEPE
+95 PEPE
-104 PAPAPEPEPEP
+104 PAPESEPAPEPEPEP
-115 EQPGLT
+115 GQSALT
-121 LAQSTDAAKTLDLEL
+121 EAQATDATKTLDLEL
-136 YSSSAILVD
+136 YSSSAVLVD
-145 MQSGMVLAEKNPDEK
+145 VQSGTVLAEKGMDEK

-174 AVENLPDLDATFTM
+174 AAENLPDLDATFTM

-232 LAQAAAGSEEAF
+232 LAQAVAGSEEAF

-274 STARE
+274 STVRE
-279 MALILAAALQNETCR
+279 IALILQAALENETCA
-294 EILCAENYRASQTEQ
+294 EILSAENYRASETEQ
-309 HPDGLAMTNRFLYRV
+309 HLDGLAMTNKFLYRV
-324 HHEYALAGAEITAAK
+324 HHEYSLGGAEITAAK

-351 SSGKTPDGRDV
+351 SAGKTPDGRSV

-383 TKYCGSAESEG
+383 TKYCGSAEAEG

>member
-1 MNQNSDD
+1 MNHESQQQFDPENA
-8 KFEIGDELQPS
+8 

-28 RRARRNRTIR
+28 RRAKRRR
-38 AVLLALVCV
+38 VLRVALTLLVCAA
-47 GLLAGAA
+47 LLGGAVYYA
-54 VFVHRSIV
+54 HRQIV
-62 QPYLD
+62 KPYLD
-67 TPVTSGNT
+67 TPVTSGET
-75 TSVQPPA
+75 D
-82 QTPEPE
+82 TPSEPE
-88 PVPAPEP
+88 AAVPEEPVQ
-95 AADPEPEPE
+95 EPEPE
-104 PAPAPEPEPEP
+104 PLPEPEAEPEPEPEPEP
-115 EQPGLT
+115 EQPALT
-121 LAQSTDAAKTLDLEL
+121 LAQASENTRTLDLEL
-136 YSSSAILVD
+136 YSSSAVLVD
-145 MQSGMVLAEKNPDEK
+145 VQSGTVLAEKGMDEK

-174 AVENLPDLDATFTM
+174 AAENLPDLDATFTM

-194 PIYLAGASMAGFVD
+194 PLYLAGASMAGYVN

-232 LAQAAAGSEEAF
+232 LAQAVAGSEEAF

-274 STARE
+274 STVRE
-279 MALILAAALQNETCR
+279 IALILQAAMENETCA
-294 EILCAENYRASQTEQ
+294 EILSAENYRASETEQ
-309 HPDGLAMTNRFLYRV
+309 HPDGLAMTNKFLYRV
-324 HHEYALAGAEITAAK
+324 HHEYALNGAEITAAK

-351 SSGKTPDGRDV
+351 SAGTTPDGRSV
-362 ICVTANAWTGEF
+362 ICVTANAWTGDF

-383 TKYCGSAESEG
+383 TKYCGSAEAE